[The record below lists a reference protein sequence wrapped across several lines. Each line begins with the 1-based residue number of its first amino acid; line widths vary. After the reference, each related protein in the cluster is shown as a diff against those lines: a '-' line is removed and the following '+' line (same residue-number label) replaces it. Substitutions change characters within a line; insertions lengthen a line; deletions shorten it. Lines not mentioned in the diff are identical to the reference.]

1 MVRFQQK
8 VRKRFKNQVSVNLVF
23 INIMSQ
29 MSRTPSFVSALFL
42 PTFLRHGF
50 VLLAVFSHLDV
61 LKGCIL
67 IFNIVFYLKY
77 NI

>member
-23 INIMSQ
+23 INIPHKYLVLQVLFLLSSCQ
-29 MSRTPSFVSALFL
+29 LSFV
-42 PTFLRHGF
+42 T
-50 VLLAVFSHLDV
+50 VFSHLDV

-67 IFNIVFYLKY
+67 ILNIIF
-77 NI
+77 